1 MNLNRQKGQTLTA
14 LLVFMVIAITVTA
27 GAATLMSLN
36 LGNVQRVEMGT
47 DILLAAESGAENALM
62 RLLRNPNYSGETFTV
77 DQATVT
83 ITVNGSSIV
92 SSATDGKFTRKIQVD
107 TVYTN
112 NILAVS

>member
-1 MNLNRQKGQTLTA
+1 MNLIKNIYKILFEKYGPQGWWPL
-14 LLVFMVIAITVTA
+14 
-27 GAATLMSLN
+27 LN

-112 NILAVS
+112 NILAVSSWREIF